1 MTLSEI
7 TNYLQDMCH
16 NGKAD
21 KEVIFESGFYRR
33 VEIAEIGIFEK
44 GNDLL
49 LKFKS
54 KAQKHYEE
62 LAEKKC

>member
-21 KEVIFESGFYRR
+21 KEVIFEDGFFSK
-33 VEIAEIGIFEK
+33 IEIGEIGLFERDGK
-44 GNDLL
+44 LL
-49 LKFKS
+49 LKLKS
-54 KAQKHYEE
+54 KSQKLLEE
-62 LAEKKC
+62 LAEK